1 MEAKK
6 MLLSL
11 LNRKQKLKFLDLALH
26 MVVVDGK
33 PSEQEQRLLNM
44 MLAEVGDDIIS
55 EYHFELSL
63 DLEGTIQ
70 FFDVLEHHI
79 RRIVYYNLVKIA
91 LSENFYNTTEH
102 EFLELIR
109 HRFHIRDAI
118 KEDIIKIVYQ
128 EKDIREKLLKVVN
141 Q

>member
-1 MEAKK
+1 
-6 MLLSL
+6 MLLTL
-11 LNRKQKLKFLDLALH
+11 LNRKQKLKFLDLALY
-26 MVVVDGK
+26 MVVVDGE

-44 MLAEVGDDIIS
+44 MLAEVGDNILA

-63 DLEGTIQ
+63 DLEATIQ
-70 FFDVLEHHI
+70 FFDVLASNI

-102 EFLELIR
+102 EFLEMIR
-109 HRFHIRDAI
+109 ERFHIHDDI
-118 KEDIIKIVYQ
+118 KSDIIKTVYQ
-128 EKDIREKLLKVVN
+128 EKDIREQLLKVVN